1 MIVAFRVDA
10 SIEIGT
16 GHVMRC
22 LTLADEFKRQG
33 HQCIFICREH
43 EGHLGELIA
52 RKGYELYL
60 LAGSR
65 YAEEKPT
72 AEMNKA
78 HVGWLGVP
86 WQRDAE
92 QTFEVLSAM
101 EADWLVVD
109 HYALDA
115 RWERHVAAAVGRVL
129 VIDDLADRNHE
140 CSLLLDQNLGRA
152 ASDYDQRV
160 PADCVRMIGPQHAL
174 LRPEFASLRER
185 SLGRREHPGMKR
197 ILVSL
202 GGVDRNNVTGRVL
215 DALVEAPLPA
225 GTELDIIMGAS
236 APNLA
241 KVRAQAAEMPFRATV
256 QVNVSDMA
264 ERMCLADVS
273 IGAAGGT
280 SWERCCLGLPAVL
293 VVLADNQVSGAA
305 ALERAGA
312 ALVISEPEA
321 LQAELPSALA
331 RMSDAATLRNM
342 SHAAAEVTTGE
353 GASIVVESM
362 VTITGGAQ

>member
-1 MIVAFRVDA
+1 MFRADA
-10 SIEIGT
+10 SLEIGT

-22 LTLADEFKRQG
+22 LTLADELKRQG
-33 HQCIFICREH
+33 HQCVFICREH
-43 EGHLGELIA
+43 EGHLGELVA
-52 RKGYELYL
+52 SKGYELYL
-60 LAGSR
+60 LAGPHN
-65 YAEEKPT
+65 AEEQPT
-72 AEMNKA
+72 AEMNHA

-92 QTFEVLSAM
+92 QTLELLPAM

-115 RWERHVAAAVGRVL
+115 RWVRHVAAAVGRIL

-140 CSLLLDQNLGRA
+140 CSLLLDQNLGRV

-160 PADCVRMIGPQHAL
+160 PADCVRLIGPQYAL
-174 LRPEFASLRER
+174 LRPEFARLRGR
-185 SLGRREHPGMKR
+185 SLARREHPGMKR

-215 DALVEAPLPA
+215 GALAEAPLPA
-225 GTELDIIMGAS
+225 DTELDIVMGAS

-241 KVRAQAAEMPFRATV
+241 EVRAQATEMPFRASV

-293 VVLADNQVSGAA
+293 VVLADNQVPGAA

-312 ALVISEPEA
+312 ALVIGEPEA
-321 LQAELPSALA
+321 LEAELPSALA
-331 RMSDAATLRNM
+331 RMSDPATLQAM
-342 SHAAAEVTTGE
+342 SHAAAEVTAGE
-353 GASIVVESM
+353 GASIVVHSM
-362 VTITGGAQ
+362 VTIAGGAQ